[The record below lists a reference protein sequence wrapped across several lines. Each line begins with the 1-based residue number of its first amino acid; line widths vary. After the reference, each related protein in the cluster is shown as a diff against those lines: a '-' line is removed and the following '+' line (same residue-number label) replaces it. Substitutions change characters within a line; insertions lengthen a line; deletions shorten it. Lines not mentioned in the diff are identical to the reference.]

1 MNLTN
6 PQWLLFYLM
15 LLLTSCRPTLQSE
28 KLIFTLIAD
37 GRERSFAYPE
47 SITVAQFLQDSKLE
61 LGDLDRVNP
70 QPYTQLTNGMIVTV
84 VRVQESTE
92 CEESEIPYSTQSILN
107 EGLQPSEE
115 RLGQGGSNGT
125 EQVCY
130 RTSIE
135 NGIPQPRV
143 EISRVVITAPVD
155 EIIYVGASKQ
165 LDPVNVEGSLAY
177 INNRNIWI
185 IQGNSLAKKNL
196 TNDANLDEH
205 VFELSEDGNRIL
217 FTRHDAEQLSDFSNQ
232 LWVATDF
239 QQDSPTVIKLVP
251 ENILHADW
259 FTDDVITYSTAE
271 ASETA
276 PGWRAYN
283 DLWQMQFDPTTGA
296 SISIDQLVEPSS
308 FGLYSWWGTR
318 FDWSP
323 SREVLA
329 WVRADSLGIFDLQTN
344 EYLTLVDYP
353 VYNTRQSWSWR
364 ASTSF
369 SPDEKLI
376 LSTFHVAIG
385 NYPPETSPA
394 FSVGVT
400 SVDGTFSAELMPN
413 TGIWSNP
420 QFSPPQSDLSLIAYL
435 RSKDPFNSINSAYEL
450 VVADQ
455 DGSNSRVVFPNGDMG
470 LEAQEFAW
478 SPSGEQIAVIYQG
491 NLWIVDVQTDV
502 AHQLTQDG
510 GARQPIWR

>member
-1 MNLTN
+1 MNLKN
-6 PQWLLFYLM
+6 HQWLLFCLV
-15 LLLTSCRPTLQSE
+15 LFFGACRPTTQTE
-28 KLIFTLIAD
+28 TMIITLIAD
-37 GRERSFAYPE
+37 GRERTFAYPT
-47 SITVAQFLQDSKLE
+47 SITVAQFLQDSQIE
-61 LGDLDRVNP
+61 LADLDRVNP

-84 VRVQESTE
+84 VRVQETTE
-92 CEESEIPYSTQSILN
+92 CEEVEIPYSTQTILN

-115 RLGQGGSNGT
+115 RLGQGGSNGI
-125 EQVCY
+125 EKICY
-130 RTSIE
+130 RISIE

-143 EISRVVITAPVD
+143 EISRVVISAPMN
-155 EIIYVGASKQ
+155 EIIYVGPSGQ
-165 LDPVNVEGSLAY
+165 LDPVNVEGTLAY
-177 INNRNIWI
+177 INNRNIWV
-185 IQGNSLAKKNL
+185 IQGNSLTKKNL
-196 TNDANLDEH
+196 TNEANLDEH
-205 VFELSEDGNRIL
+205 VFELSGNGGSIL
-217 FTRHDAEQLSDFSNQ
+217 FTRHNAEQSSDFSNE
-232 LWVATDF
+232 LWVASDF
-239 QQDSPTVIKLVP
+239 QQATPTLVKLVP
-251 ENILHADW
+251 ENVLHADW
-259 FTDDVITYSTAE
+259 FLDEVITYSTAE

-283 DLWQMQFDPTTGA
+283 DLWRMQFDPTTGA
-296 SISIDQLVEPSS
+296 SISINQLVEPSS

-318 FDWSP
+318 FEWSP
-323 SREVLA
+323 SREILA
-329 WVRADSLGIFDLQTN
+329 WVRADSIGIYDTQTN
-344 EYLTLVDYP
+344 EYLTLAEYP
-353 VYNTRQSWSWR
+353 VFNTRQSWSWR
-364 ASTSF
+364 ANTSF

-376 LSTFHVAIG
+376 LSTFHIAIG

-394 FSVGVT
+394 FSVGVA

-420 QFSPPQSDLSLIAYL
+420 QFTPPQAALPRMAYL

-455 DGSNSRVVFPNGDMG
+455 DGSNSRVIFPKEDNG